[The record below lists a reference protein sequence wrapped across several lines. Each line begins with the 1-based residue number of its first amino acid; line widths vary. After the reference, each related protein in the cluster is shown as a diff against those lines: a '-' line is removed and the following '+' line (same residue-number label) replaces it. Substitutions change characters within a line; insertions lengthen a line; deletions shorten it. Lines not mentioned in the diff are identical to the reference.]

1 LQLNFKFVQPSYVNS
16 DKDRKKQRKTWQTL
30 FTLLFSNLNLG
41 RYHFVVTRVGLVGL
55 TRVVGSLEWKCIS
68 LIFKQAYIENFLPI
82 EFLLLSLPVKLA
94 SNGHPLTTAES
105 INTWEG
111 PPSPSFPPRDRRH
124 KIYQINIYKMHE
136 TAKTCFKGKRETE
149 KMSNHRLEK

>member
-1 LQLNFKFVQPSYVNS
+1 MTGIIY
-16 DKDRKKQRKTWQTL
+16 T
-30 FTLLFSNLNLG
+30 LFSNLNLG

-124 KIYQINIYKMHE
+124 KIYQINMYKTHE
-136 TAKTCFKGKRETE
+136 TGKTCFKGKRETE